1 MFACLRVSPCLV
13 SFVAGNRPNIT
24 TRRNNKNIINS
35 RNEFTSCL
43 FLLPLCMN
51 KYRNEYLTRFLI
63 NYLLDSKCSFFVRIT
78 SHEFCYLFEFYCCD
92 AFYYFIYLFT
102 LLLYLWYTFQHI
114 YILRRSA
121 TALYFIKNVRIL
133 IHVLVN
139 WIQTPKQHRL

>member
-63 NYLLDSKCSFFVRIT
+63 NYLLDSRCLFFLSQELPLT
-78 SHEFCYLFEFYCCD
+78 SSVIFLNFTAVTRFIIIL
-92 AFYYFIYLFT
+92 FIYLLVSFIYDI
-102 LLLYLWYTFQHI
+102 LFNI
-114 YILRRSA
+114 YIYYA
-121 TALYFIKNVRIL
+121 VALLHYIL
-133 IHVLVN
+133 
-139 WIQTPKQHRL
+139 